1 MQMLQKSFVP
11 LSLAFSPNN
20 TLAHSLPI
28 NPMETKTTRPQSFVG
43 TVVKTAMKDTATV
56 KVDRYVKNAKY
67 KKYFVRSKKFLAH
80 DPGNTVKVGD
90 TVTIVAS
97 RPISKL
103 KSFIIDQTKTVSGEK
118 EEKAND

>member
-1 MQMLQKSFVP
+1 
-11 LSLAFSPNN
+11 
-20 TLAHSLPI
+20 
-28 NPMETKTTRPQSFVG
+28 METKTTRPQSFVG

-90 TVTIVAS
+90 TVTINAS

-103 KSFIIDQTKTVSGEK
+103 KSFVIDQTKTVSGEK
-118 EEKAND
+118 EENAND